1 MDLIVTDAGHID
13 RAVIEDYALDA
24 AWGADENDFELTV
37 DRMLE
42 PGSYVYADGSEL
54 GGVIDSLR
62 DRLERG
68 GSTLTYG
75 GRTWHGILANKILAP
90 DTGQNYLVVSGKAST
105 VIGMIVNRVGLAPLF
120 QAVAPPPGIGD
131 PDIKTYQVAR
141 YTDCYAGLRAMCAA
155 NGLKLRLAYRSGH
168 VEIWA
173 EPAAHYGD
181 SIDSDLIDFDATRTW
196 LRVNHLIGLGKGE
209 LANRTVVH
217 WYADKDGNV
226 SQNQSLH
233 GTEEIAQTYDYSN
246 AESDELDAKT
256 RDKLIG
262 MQSQGDVKVTV
273 RDGTEIEMDVGDT
286 VAARAQITGI
296 TVQAT
301 VTKKI
306 TKTKNGSTSIDYEAS

>member
-1 MDLIVTDAGHID
+1 
-13 RAVIEDYALDA
+13 
-24 AWGADENDFELTV
+24 
-37 DRMLE
+37 
-42 PGSYVYADGSEL
+42 
-54 GGVIDSLR
+54 
-62 DRLERG
+62 
-68 GSTLTYG
+68 
-75 GRTWHGILANKILAP
+75 
-90 DTGQNYLVVSGKAST
+90 
-105 VIGMIVNRVGLAPLF
+105 
-120 QAVAPPPGIGD
+120 
-131 PDIKTYQVAR
+131 
-141 YTDCYAGLRAMCAA
+141 MCAA

-286 VAARAQITGI
+286 VAARDQITGI

-301 VTKKI
+301 VTKKNHQNQERLH
-306 TKTKNGSTSIDYEAS
+306 KHRLRSLHRKERDMA

>member
-181 SIDSDLIDFDATRTW
+181 SID
-196 LRVNHLIGLGKGE
+196 
-209 LANRTVVH
+209 
-217 WYADKDGNV
+217 
-226 SQNQSLH
+226 
-233 GTEEIAQTYDYSN
+233 
-246 AESDELDAKT
+246 
-256 RDKLIG
+256 
-262 MQSQGDVKVTV
+262 
-273 RDGTEIEMDVGDT
+273 
-286 VAARAQITGI
+286 
-296 TVQAT
+296 
-301 VTKKI
+301 
-306 TKTKNGSTSIDYEAS
+306 

>member
-120 QAVAPPPGIGD
+120 QAVAPPPASAT
-131 PDIKTYQVAR
+131 PTSRPIKSPATP
-141 YTDCYAGLRAMCAA
+141 TAM
-155 NGLKLRLAYRSGH
+155 
-168 VEIWA
+168 
-173 EPAAHYGD
+173 
-181 SIDSDLIDFDATRTW
+181 
-196 LRVNHLIGLGKGE
+196 
-209 LANRTVVH
+209 
-217 WYADKDGNV
+217 
-226 SQNQSLH
+226 
-233 GTEEIAQTYDYSN
+233 
-246 AESDELDAKT
+246 
-256 RDKLIG
+256 RD
-262 MQSQGDVKVTV
+262 
-273 RDGTEIEMDVGDT
+273 
-286 VAARAQITGI
+286 
-296 TVQAT
+296 
-301 VTKKI
+301 
-306 TKTKNGSTSIDYEAS
+306 